1 MQDNKSAIILPKNW
15 PFSTGKGS
23 KHINV
28 RYYYVVDK
36 IKNKEVKM
44 IYCPTDEHTGDYNS
58 KPLQGKLCFDHRN
71 TIMGI
76 CEQDFGYYKQLYIKA
91 LM

>member
-1 MQDNKSAIILPKNW
+1 MQDNKSAIILQKNW

-44 IYCPTDEHTGDYNS
+44 IYCPRDKHTGG
-58 KPLQGKLCFDHRN
+58 L
-71 TIMGI
+71 
-76 CEQDFGYYKQLYIKA
+76 
-91 LM
+91 